1 MNDRIVTVFGGS
13 GFLGRRVV
21 RHLCKHGFSVRIAS
35 RHPVASF
42 ASGGRWR
49 GECLAF
55 RHPSGLANRHPAPAW
70 HAPDPLQQPACD
82 GEDHHAR

>member
-1 MNDRIVTVFGGS
+1 MRIVTVFGGS

-21 RHLCKHGFSVRIAS
+21 RHLCKRGFSVRIAS

-49 GECLAF
+49 GEC
-55 RHPSGLANRHPAPAW
+55 H
-70 HAPDPLQQPACD
+70 
-82 GEDHHAR
+82 